1 MKSPVSSLLAN
12 KSINLLSVSPSAT
25 VLEAVEQMMKMKV
38 GSVLVME
45 ENELVGIF
53 TERDVMRRIVA
64 EGKNAGEVA
73 VSEVMSSQL
82 VTISPETEIGH
93 AMDLVSENK
102 IRHLPVLEAG
112 GRVVG
117 LISAGDLNRHA
128 TETFRA
134 EAGTL
139 MSYLSDAGAV
149 GS

>member
-1 MKSPVSSLLAN
+1 MNAPVSSLLAN
-12 KSINLLSVSPSAT
+12 KSIDLLSVAPDTT
-25 VLEAVEQMMKMKV
+25 VLKAVELMMKVKV

-45 ENELVGIF
+45 DGALAGIF

-64 EGKNAGEVA
+64 EGKSASEVA
-73 VSEVMSSQL
+73 VSDVMSSQL
-82 VTISPETEIGH
+82 VTITPDTEISH

-102 IRHLPVLEAG
+102 IRHLPVLED

-139 MSYLSDAGAV
+139 MSYLSDSGAI
-149 GS
+149 GI